1 MGGPLKKE
9 ARQACGLVMGGFDPA
24 LPTCQPGF
32 LSWLEPEE
40 SASATVDLALGE
52 WVMAKVVAVVVVVPT
67 G

>member
-1 MGGPLKKE
+1 
-9 ARQACGLVMGGFDPA
+9 MGGFDPA

-52 WVMAKVVAVVVVVPT
+52 WVVAKVVAVVVVVVPT